1 MPSADQI
8 IEKYVQ
14 ALGGKAAFE
23 KITSRLS
30 KGSIE
35 IPDAGLS
42 GTAEIYEK
50 APNKTVAF
58 VDIAGF
64 GLVREG
70 FNGTVAWEDNPQTGM
85 REKSGVELTD
95 AKRDAD
101 FYREI
106 KLKTIYTKMTL
117 KGKEKVGDKE
127 AYVID
132 AVPAEGTPE
141 KWFFD
146 TQSGLR
152 IRSDAERESPQGK
165 VLIESY
171 LGDYREVDG
180 IKIPFSI
187 RQVTPAFSIIIK
199 IMEVKHNVP
208 IEDAKFNK
216 PAQ

>member
-1 MPSADQI
+1 
-8 IEKYVQ
+8 
-14 ALGGKAAFE
+14 
-23 KITSRLS
+23 
-30 KGSIE
+30 
-35 IPDAGLS
+35 
-42 GTAEIYEK
+42 
-50 APNKTVAF
+50 